1 MTSEERLQKAI
12 RKVNSAIVH
21 VSALAEDDMSVDTI
35 VGDLKRVMD
44 KLHALNYEHHHEGK
58 TITQMELF

>member
-1 MTSEERLQKAI
+1 MEPEERLQKAI

-21 VSALAEDDMSVDTI
+21 VSALAENDMNADPI

-44 KLHALNYEHHHEGK
+44 KLHALNYETHHEGK
-58 TITQMELF
+58 KIVQTELF

>member
-21 VSALAEDDMSVDTI
+21 VSALAEDDMNADTI
-35 VGDLKRVMD
+35 VGDLKRVME
-44 KLHALNYEHHHEGK
+44 KLHALNYEEHHEGK

>member
-1 MTSEERLQKAI
+1 MTQQERLQKAI

-21 VSALAEDDMSVDTI
+21 VSALAEGDMNVDPI
-35 VGDLKRVMD
+35 VGDLKRIMD

-58 TITQMELF
+58 TIVQTELF

>member
-1 MTSEERLQKAI
+1 M
-12 RKVNSAIVH
+12 NSAIVH

-44 KLHALNYEHHHEGK
+44 KLHGLNYKHHHEGK